1 MLYSGSRTQFN
12 VQDFASKTL
21 FLYSVDPSMDLW
33 RSKRKYL
40 RTSLGHLFYHTYNPN
55 IYGKRNFFDEIPD
68 THSMATNHHGQMQED
83 QRQQHVPGK
92 LETFTD
98 EASNENDSYTKFWI
112 GEKKVSASVKVTQM
126 WLMRSKHVRWFE
138 TTIRR
143 KNVDWGLQNKQLWK
157 MHVCFAI
164 KKRGM

>member
-98 EASNENDSYTKFWI
+98 EASADNGSYTKF
-112 GEKKVSASVKVTQM
+112 
-126 WLMRSKHVRWFE
+126 
-138 TTIRR
+138 
-143 KNVDWGLQNKQLWK
+143 
-157 MHVCFAI
+157 
-164 KKRGM
+164 